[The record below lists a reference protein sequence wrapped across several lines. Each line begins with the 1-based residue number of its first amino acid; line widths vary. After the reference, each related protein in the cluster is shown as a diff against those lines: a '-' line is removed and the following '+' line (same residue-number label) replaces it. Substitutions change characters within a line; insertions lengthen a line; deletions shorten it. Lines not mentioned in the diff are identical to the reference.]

1 MDTQVED
8 MILQVDRL
16 FEDGEYAEGRQVLED
31 ILEMEPDCGRAHNHI
46 GWLYYY
52 KLDNYRK
59 AEYHY
64 KLAIKFSPRFP
75 AAWINYCNFLNYLGR
90 FEELKK
96 HAAIAMA
103 VPGVSKAVM
112 MNLLG
117 QAHEAEGLYIQ
128 ALDYYHEAY
137 MKALNKTDYKLFLEN
152 FNRVKEK
159 TSAYS
164 RFKLFFAKTKA
175 AAAQGQNTK

>member
-1 MDTQVED
+1 MDTYVDD

-16 FEDGEYAEGRQVLED
+16 FDDGEYAEGRKILEE

-64 KLAIKFSPRFP
+64 KLALKFSPKYP
-75 AAWINYCNFLNYLGR
+75 ATWINYGNFLNYLGR
-90 FEELKK
+90 FQELQK
-96 HAAIAMA
+96 HVDLAMT

-112 MNLLG
+112 LNLLG
-117 QAHEAEGLYIQ
+117 QANEAEGLHKQ
-128 ALDYYHEAY
+128 ALNYYYEAY
-137 MKALNKTDYKLFLEN
+137 MKALNKNDYKLFLEN
-152 FNRVKEK
+152 FNRAKDK
-159 TSAYS
+159 TSFWA
-164 RFKLFFAKTKA
+164 RLKLFFAKTKEA
-175 AAAQGQNTK
+175 AAAKKQ